1 MRHLSPL
8 QTKGMRL
15 RIRLLAGVLAVG
27 CLGGLAGRLAV
38 LQLVDADGYAAR
50 ASDQQLRGATL
61 PAARGEITSAAG
73 TLLAASETCWTI
85 RAAPRELAD
94 ELVEPAAK
102 ALSGILELDYA
113 ETLEKFS
120 VRTSNDCLLRRR
132 ANREMADAVRAWC
145 QEHNAQG
152 IQIRQGRDSLSGYR
166 GRSVYA
172 PPGRPSGHS

>member
-1 MRHLSPL
+1 M
-8 QTKGMRL
+8 
-15 RIRLLAGVLAVG
+15 
-27 CLGGLAGRLAV
+27 

-61 PAARGEITSAAG
+61 PAARGEITSADG

-132 ANREMADAVRAWC
+132 ASREMADAVRAWC
-145 QEHNAQG
+145 QG
-152 IQIRQGRDSLSGYR
+152 
-166 GRSVYA
+166 A
-172 PPGRPSGHS
+172 PPRASRSGRIPAASTRRGILWAACWALPM

>member
-27 CLGGLAGRLAV
+27 CLGGLVGRLAV

-61 PAARGEITSAAG
+61 PAARGEITSADG

-113 ETLEKFS
+113 ETIEKF
-120 VRTSNDCLLRRR
+120 
-132 ANREMADAVRAWC
+132 
-145 QEHNAQG
+145 
-152 IQIRQGRDSLSGYR
+152 
-166 GRSVYA
+166 
-172 PPGRPSGHS
+172 

>member
-27 CLGGLAGRLAV
+27 CLGGLVGRLAV

-61 PAARGEITSAAG
+61 PAARGEITSADG

-152 IQIRQGRDSLSGYR
+152 IQIRQDTRRCWWWS
-166 GRSVYA
+166 
-172 PPGRPSGHS
+172 

>member
-27 CLGGLAGRLAV
+27 CLGGLVGRLAV

-61 PAARGEITSAAG
+61 PAARGEITSADG

-120 VRTSNDCLLRRR
+120 VRTSNDCL
-132 ANREMADAVRAWC
+132 VSG
-145 QEHNAQG
+145 AQCPG
-152 IQIRQGRDSLSGYR
+152 HPDPAGYPPRLPAGRFYGRLAGLYRCRQR
-166 GRSVYA
+166 GPVGA
-172 PPGRPSGHS
+172 GTLL

>member
-27 CLGGLAGRLAV
+27 CLGGLVGRLAV

-61 PAARGEITSAAG
+61 PAARGEITSADG

-120 VRTSNDCLLRRR
+120 VRTSTTACCAAAPTGRWPTPCVPGVRSTMPRASRSGRIPAASTRR
-132 ANREMADAVRAWC
+132 
-145 QEHNAQG
+145 G
-152 IQIRQGRDSLSGYR
+152 FY
-166 GRSVYA
+166 
-172 PPGRPSGHS
+172 GRPAGALPM

>member
-1 MRHLSPL
+1 MCWLW
-8 QTKGMRL
+8 GAW
-15 RIRLLAGVLAVG
+15 AGWQ
-27 CLGGLAGRLAV
+27 GGWPRC
-38 LQLVDADGYAAR
+38 QLVDADGYAAR
-50 ASDQQLRGATL
+50 ASDQQLRGAHCRR
-61 PAARGEITSAAG
+61 RGEVTSADG

-152 IQIRQGRDSLSGYR
+152 IQIRQDTRR
-166 GRSVYA
+166 VYPQGDFMGGLLGFTDVDNGGPVGA
-172 PPGRPSGHS
+172 GTLL